1 MVQRH
6 SPTCLVVVPVQALTL
21 LEHLVKNGAER
32 IVEDVR
38 DHMHKIRT
46 LTDFNYYEG
55 SQDRGSG
62 GEGKRTRVASGLMG
76 FST

>member
-1 MVQRH
+1 MGFVWDMCTVQLQ
-6 SPTCLVVVPVQALTL
+6 SLTL
-21 LEHLVKNGAER
+21 LEHLVKNGSER

-55 SQDRGSG
+55 SLDRGSG
-62 GEGKRTRVASGLMG
+62 GA
-76 FST
+76 

>member
-1 MVQRH
+1 MQLQ
-6 SPTCLVVVPVQALTL
+6 SLTL
-21 LEHLVKNGAER
+21 LEHLVKNGSER

-55 SQDRGSG
+55 SLDRGSG
-62 GEGKRTRVASGLMG
+62 GA
-76 FST
+76 